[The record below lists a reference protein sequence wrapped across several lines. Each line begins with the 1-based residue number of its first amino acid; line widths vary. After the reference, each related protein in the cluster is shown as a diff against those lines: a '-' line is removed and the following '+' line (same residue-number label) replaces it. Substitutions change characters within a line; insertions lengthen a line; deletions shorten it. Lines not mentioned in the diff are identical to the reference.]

1 MVALNGI
8 RPPSMLRSLS
18 GPLAAH
24 SRALALLPMLI
35 ALAASPGPAFAGSAS
50 VSPPAWDQ
58 GSALGEPIGPGE
70 TPNCPVTRGVFV
82 REEDKARFVAD
93 HYGVNVNVR
102 LSELNEVLS
111 GLLDGHRAYLF
122 AMHASPGTTGATSS
136 SWKDNFYPRH
146 ASEGPFVSTISAPI
160 GPLRGSWIL
169 TECRS

>member
-1 MVALNGI
+1 
-8 RPPSMLRSLS
+8 
-18 GPLAAH
+18 
-24 SRALALLPMLI
+24 MLI
-35 ALAASPGPAFAGSAS
+35 ALAASPEPAFAGSAS

-70 TPNCPVTRGVFV
+70 TLNCPVSRGVFV

-93 HYGVNVNVR
+93 HYGVNVNVQ

-136 SWKDNFYPRH
+136 SGRT
-146 ASEGPFVSTISAPI
+146 ASIPAMRVR
-160 GPLRGSWIL
+160 GPL
-169 TECRS
+169 